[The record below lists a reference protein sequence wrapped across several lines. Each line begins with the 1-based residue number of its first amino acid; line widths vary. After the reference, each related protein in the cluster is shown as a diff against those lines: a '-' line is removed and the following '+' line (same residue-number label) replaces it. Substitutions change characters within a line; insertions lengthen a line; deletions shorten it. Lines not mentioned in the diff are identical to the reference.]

1 MKLSRVIHVNQ
12 KALVFLCGTLTSVS
26 AIFLAQSLLPLPV
39 PFFIVI
45 SDSMVPAIQAGDVV
59 VLESVQPQEIAVG
72 DVIAFKPPV
81 KTVAETLV
89 HRVTRVNFGEEGALM
104 YVTKGDANQLED
116 SFKVEYDDV
125 VGRVLFKVPY
135 IGQAFFLFTNP
146 LVLILVV
153 ILGLRRFL

>member
-1 MKLSRVIHVNQ
+1 MNQ
-12 KALVFLCGTLTSVS
+12 KTLVFLCGTLTSVS

>member
-1 MKLSRVIHVNQ
+1 MNQ

-135 IGQAFFLFTNP
+135 MGQAFFLFTNP